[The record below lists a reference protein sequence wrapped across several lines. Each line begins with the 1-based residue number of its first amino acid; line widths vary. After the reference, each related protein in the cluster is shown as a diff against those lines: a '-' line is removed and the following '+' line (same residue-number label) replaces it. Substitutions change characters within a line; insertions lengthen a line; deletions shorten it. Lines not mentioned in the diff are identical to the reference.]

1 MWVCMYVFVLVLCFD
16 GRVDGGGGL
25 MPVQCCRGP
34 AQVLELALY
43 TQWLCTGLVEQG
55 KDDEKGTQGA
65 FPFLVGRGLRD

>member
-1 MWVCMYVFVLVLCFD
+1 MYVFVLVLCFD
-16 GRVDGGGGL
+16 GYVDGGGVC

-43 TQWLCTGLVEQG
+43 TQWFCTGLAG
-55 KDDEKGTQGA
+55 KDEEKGTQGA